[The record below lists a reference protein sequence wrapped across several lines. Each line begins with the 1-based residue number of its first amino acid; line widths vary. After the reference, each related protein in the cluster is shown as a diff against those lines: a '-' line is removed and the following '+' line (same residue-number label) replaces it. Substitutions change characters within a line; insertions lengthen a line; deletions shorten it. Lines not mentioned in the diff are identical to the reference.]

1 MDAIQVADTINLII
15 ETYPH
20 YTQDDFKLFFNM
32 AKKGMF
38 GQIFGRMDGEVIMN
52 WLTKYDIHRD
62 TVGSAESIKEADK
75 FKPLSQAQVNS
86 GIYYS
91 EYLEIKRRADAGD
104 KEAKKMLIPP

>member
-1 MDAIQVADTINLII
+1 M
-15 ETYPH
+15 
-20 YTQDDFKLFFNM
+20 
-32 AKKGMF
+32 
-38 GQIFGRMDGEVIMN
+38 IFTVI
-52 WLTKYDIHRD
+52 

-104 KEAKKMLIPP
+104 KEAKKMLMPP